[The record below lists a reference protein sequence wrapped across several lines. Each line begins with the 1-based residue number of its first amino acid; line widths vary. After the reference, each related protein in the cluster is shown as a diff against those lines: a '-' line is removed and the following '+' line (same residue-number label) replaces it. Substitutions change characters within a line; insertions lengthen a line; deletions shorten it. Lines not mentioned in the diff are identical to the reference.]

1 LDQQVKVV
9 NVRQLVDEIWEWR
22 LRWRR
27 ELFLLEQE
35 LVIQFRVE
43 LEDVVGNVDEDDW
56 WVWNEKPSRIYSVKS
71 IYNIMRGTIWWRK
84 AKQNMA

>member
-1 LDQQVKVV
+1 
-9 NVRQLVDEIWEWR
+9 
-22 LRWRR
+22 
-27 ELFLLEQE
+27 
-35 LVIQFRVE
+35 VE

-56 WVWNEKPSRIYSVKS
+56 WVWNEKPSRIYSVKG